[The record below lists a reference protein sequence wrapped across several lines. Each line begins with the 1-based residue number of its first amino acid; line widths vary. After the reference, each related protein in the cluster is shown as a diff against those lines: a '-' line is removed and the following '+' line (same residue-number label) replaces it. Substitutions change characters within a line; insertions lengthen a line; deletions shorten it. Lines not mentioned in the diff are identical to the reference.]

1 MVRLGVILS
10 RALLL
15 CVAGGC
21 TGIAWAERGPE
32 PGQVTSGPSAPR
44 WQRLHDFME
53 ASTQAQG
60 YPGAVT
66 LVMRDGEVVDYRAYG
81 HRDLARQL
89 PMQKDSIF
97 RIYSMTKT
105 VASVA
110 VLMLL
115 EEGRIGLD
123 DPIARHLPEF
133 AAMQVV
139 GGDPAAPTRR
149 AAARP
154 ISIRHLLTHTAG
166 FPAGLPGDAAAAR
179 QTAEVAPSAAT
190 DLREFSQRLS
200 RTPLAADPGTRFG
213 YDGASLEVLAR
224 LVEVVG
230 GMPFADFL
238 QQRLFD
244 PLQMRDTG
252 FRVPAGQRGRVVDIT
267 TMGDHGR
274 LVLDDGPS
282 ARHPG
287 EPLRPYSSAAGGL
300 YSTAA
305 DYARFC
311 QMLLNGGRLGEVSI
325 LGRKTVE
332 LMMLN
337 HLQLDPPVTQFSQAE
352 GFGLG
357 GYVVLD
363 VAKRGQLGSR
373 GQFGWSGAASTS
385 YTIDPHE
392 RLVAIML
399 LQHLPRSD
407 VDDLPRLS
415 RPFYNLVYQALIP

>member
-1 MVRLGVILS
+1 MVRIGAILS

-15 CVAGGC
+15 CIAGGC
-21 TGIAWAERGPE
+21 VGIASAQRLPESAAAARGL
-32 PGQVTSGPSAPR
+32 SAPR

-53 ASTQAQG
+53 ASTRAQG
-60 YPGAVT
+60 YLGAVT

-81 HRDLARQL
+81 HRDLARRA

-139 GGDPAAPTRR
+139 SGAPGAPSRRPAAT
-149 AAARP
+149 A
-154 ISIRHLLTHTAG
+154 ITIRHLLTHTAG
-166 FPAGLPGDAAAAR
+166 FPAGLPGDAAAAK
-179 QTAEVAPSAAT
+179 QMAQADPQAAT
-190 DLREFSQRLS
+190 DLRDFSQRLS

-213 YDGASLEVLAR
+213 YDGASLDVLAR

-252 FRVPAGQRGRVVDIT
+252 FRVPPAQRDRVVDIT
-267 TMGDHGR
+267 TMDRHGR

-282 ARHPG
+282 ALRPG

-300 YSTAA
+300 YSTAG

-311 QMLLNGGRLGEVSI
+311 QMLLNGGRLGEASI

-337 HLQLDPPVTQFSQAE
+337 HLRLDPPVTQFSDAE

-357 GYVVLD
+357 GYVVID
-363 VAKRGQLGSR
+363 VARRGQLGSP

-385 YTIDPHE
+385 YTIDRQE
-392 RLVAIML
+392 RLVAIVL

-407 VDDLPRLS
+407 VDDLPRIS
-415 RPFYNLVYQALIP
+415 RPFYNLVYQALVP